1 MKFET
6 KIVTLLMCVALSLL
20 SSCNKKLPDTPVQE
34 QQVPV
39 GFRAMSQAVWVK
51 SDETTTTSPMFPY
64 DDFGVWG
71 IARQGSNIYN
81 LWGNDGLSK
90 VEDLEHRVANNIT
103 NSTTQRVFTPTE
115 AAYWLKDYDYNFL
128 ALAPYNPTGL
138 SAVNF
143 TLAGAT
149 GNTTGKDYMTFTYD
163 MSSKYSG
170 DPTANPAI
178 EPDYAFD
185 LLGAAAQSG
194 PVEGG
199 RTDSQSLMFWHL
211 FSQIEIKNI
220 GFATGI
226 NGTVTKVV
234 FKAFPSGQYT
244 ISYDNSATNKTAT
257 TGVTCEA
264 ITKKAD
270 NTNAVKAELTF
281 NNPNFSSI
289 STRPLFNIIPQAVQ
303 NFELYIDFTIDEGTS
318 TAPNP
323 VEYQGFKIDLTS
335 QQLTE
340 YEYNGK
346 YNWDITIGA
355 KNAVSFNVVRINDW
369 QTGTTPDEFP
379 LQ

>member
-1 MKFET
+1 MMKFET
-6 KIVTLLMCVALSLL
+6 KIATLLMCTTLALL

-51 SDETTTTSPMFPY
+51 SGETMFPY

-81 LWGNDGLSK
+81 LWGNDGLLK

-103 NSTTQRVFTPTE
+103 TSTTQRVFTPTE
-115 AAYWLKDYDYNFL
+115 AAYWIRDYDYNFL

-138 SAVNF
+138 SNVNF
-143 TLAGAT
+143 TLADAT

-163 MSSKYSG
+163 MSSKYAG
-170 DPTANPAI
+170 IPANGSTPAVA
-178 EPDYAFD
+178 PDYDFD

-199 RTDSQSLMFWHL
+199 KTDSQSLMFWHL

-257 TGVTCEA
+257 TGVTCAA
-264 ITKKAD
+264 ID
-270 NTNAVKAELTF
+270 NIDAVKAELTF
-281 NNPNFSSI
+281 NNPNFSSS
-289 STRPLFNIIPQAVQ
+289 STRPLFNIIPQEVQ
-303 NFELYIDFTIDEGTS
+303 NFELYIDFTINEGSS
-318 TAPNP
+318 TAQ
-323 VEYQGFKIDLTS
+323 YQGFKIDLTS
-335 QQLTE
+335 QELTE

-346 YNWDITIGA
+346 YNWDITIGT
-355 KNAVSFNVVRINDW
+355 KNAVSFNVEQINDW
-369 QTGTTPDEFP
+369 NTGTTPDEIP

>member
-1 MKFET
+1 
-6 KIVTLLMCVALSLL
+6 
-20 SSCNKKLPDTPVQE
+20 
-34 QQVPV
+34 
-39 GFRAMSQAVWVK
+39 VWVK
-51 SDETTTTSPMFPY
+51 AGADSFPNI
-64 DDFGVWG
+64 DFGVWG

-81 LWGNDGLSK
+81 LWGNEGLLK

-103 NSTTQRVFTPTE
+103 TSTTQRVFTPTE
-115 AAYWLKDYDYNFL
+115 AAYWIKDYDYNFL

-138 SAVNF
+138 SNVNF

-170 DPTANPAI
+170 DI
-178 EPDYAFD
+178 YDFD

-194 PVEGG
+194 PVAGG
-199 RTDSQSLMFWHL
+199 RTDSQSLLFWHL

-234 FKAFPSGQYT
+234 FKAFPSCQYT
-244 ISYDNSATNKTAT
+244 ISFNNSATNKTAT
-257 TGVTCEA
+257 TGVSCAA
-264 ITKKAD
+264 ITNDA
-270 NTNAVKAELTF
+270 AKAELTF
-281 NNPNFSSI
+281 NNPNFSSS

-303 NFELYIDFTIDEGTS
+303 NFELYIDFTIDEGSS
-318 TAPNP
+318 TAQ
-323 VEYQGFKIDLTS
+323 YQGFKIDLTS
-335 QQLTE
+335 QELTE

-346 YNWDITIGA
+346 YNWDITIGT
-355 KNAVSFNVVRINDW
+355 KNAVSFNVVQINDW
-369 QTGTTPDEFP
+369 HTGTTPDEFP

>member
-1 MKFET
+1 MKIET
-6 KIVTLLMCVALSLL
+6 KIVTILMCAALAL
-20 SSCNKKLPDTPVQE
+20 SSCNKKLPDTSAQE

-51 SDETTTTSPMFPY
+51 SGETMFPY

-103 NSTTQRVFTPTE
+103 TSTTQRVFTPTE

-138 SAVNF
+138 SGVAF
-143 TLAGAT
+143 TQADAT

-163 MSSKYSG
+163 LSNKYFG
-170 DPTANPAI
+170 NPTANPAI
-178 EPDYAFD
+178 EPDYTFD

-199 RTDSQSLMFWHL
+199 KTDSQSLLFWHL

-234 FKAFPSGQYT
+234 FKAFPSCQYT
-244 ISYDNSATNKTAT
+244 ISFDNSATNKTAT
-257 TGVTCEA
+257 TGVSCAA
-264 ITKKAD
+264 ITNDGA
-270 NTNAVKAELTF
+270 KAELTF
-281 NNPNFSSI
+281 NNPNFSSS

-303 NFELYIDFTIDEGTS
+303 NFELYIDFTIDEGSS
-318 TAPNP
+318 TAQ
-323 VEYQGFKIDLTS
+323 YQGFKIDLTS
-335 QQLTE
+335 QELTE

-346 YNWDITIGA
+346 YNWDITIGT
-355 KNAVSFNVVRINDW
+355 KNAVSFNVVQINDW
-369 QTGTTPDEFP
+369 YTGTTPDEFP

>member
-1 MKFET
+1 MCT
-6 KIVTLLMCVALSLL
+6 TLALL

-51 SDETTTTSPMFPY
+51 SGETMFPY

-103 NSTTQRVFTPTE
+103 SSTTQRVFTPTE

-138 SAVNF
+138 SNVNF

-163 MSSKYSG
+163 MSSKYS
-170 DPTANPAI
+170 DDI
-178 EPDYAFD
+178 YAFD

-257 TGVTCEA
+257 TGVTCQT

-270 NTNAVKAELTF
+270 NTDAVKAELTF

-303 NFELYIDFTIDEGTS
+303 NFELYIDFTIDEETS
-318 TAPNP
+318 TA
-323 VEYQGFKIDLTS
+323 EYQGFKIDLTS

-346 YNWDITIGA
+346 YNWDITIGT
-355 KNAVSFNVVRINDW
+355 KNAVSFNVVQINDW
-369 QTGTTPDEFP
+369 YTGDTPDEIP